1 MEHTKETFSHKVGQQ
16 LRQIRK
22 EQNLTREQLAEQAN
36 ISSKYL
42 YEIEKGRKNCSLY
55 IIYRLC
61 SCLKVNLE
69 HILKENNE

>member
-1 MEHTKETFSHKVGQQ
+1 MEHTKETFSYQVGQQ

-55 IIYRLC
+55 IIYQLC
-61 SCLKVNLE
+61 GCLKVNLE
-69 HILKENNE
+69 RILKENNE